1 MILTAFTI
9 VHVLISLVAIASGFV
24 VVFGML
30 GSKYLDGWTKLFLT
44 TTVATSVTG
53 YFFPFHGFTP
63 AIAVGGVSLV
73 VLTFAILAL
82 YRFHL
87 VGGWRRV
94 YVISSVL
101 ALYLNFFVLI
111 VQSFLKVP
119 ALHAL
124 APTQSEPPFQ
134 IAQLAALLLFLGL
147 GIRATMKFHSEL
159 SSTSKAQV
167 AKA

>member
-9 VHVLISLVAIASGFV
+9 VHVLISLVAIGAGFV

-30 GSKYLDGWTKLFLT
+30 SSKHLDGWTRLFLT

-82 YRFHL
+82 YRYRL

-111 VQSFLKVP
+111 VQLFLKVP
-119 ALHAL
+119 ALNAL

-147 GIRATMKFHSEL
+147 GVGATMKF
-159 SSTSKAQV
+159 QV
-167 AKA
+167 EPSGMAKTQTAKA